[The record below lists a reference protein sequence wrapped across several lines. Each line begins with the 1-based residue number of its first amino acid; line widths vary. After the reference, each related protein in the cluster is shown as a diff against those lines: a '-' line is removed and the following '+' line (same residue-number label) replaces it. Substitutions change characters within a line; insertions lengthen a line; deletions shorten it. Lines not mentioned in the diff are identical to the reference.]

1 MGVFSGLFVIIIA
14 GIVADTIVK
23 LVKARTGVSPKLR
36 TELDELRQQIQEH
49 AAGLADAHA
58 ALANQDAQIQE
69 LHERLDF
76 AERIITQGRDKPGLG
91 AGPRPGD

>member
-1 MGVFSGLFVIIIA
+1 VGVFSGLFILIIA

-23 LVKARTGVSPKLR
+23 LVKARSGSPQVR
-36 TELDELRQQIQEH
+36 AELEDLRQQIREQ

-69 LHERLDF
+69 LHERVDF
-76 AERIITQGRDKPGLG
+76 AERIIAKGRDTPGLG
-91 AGPRPGD
+91 AGQRPEA